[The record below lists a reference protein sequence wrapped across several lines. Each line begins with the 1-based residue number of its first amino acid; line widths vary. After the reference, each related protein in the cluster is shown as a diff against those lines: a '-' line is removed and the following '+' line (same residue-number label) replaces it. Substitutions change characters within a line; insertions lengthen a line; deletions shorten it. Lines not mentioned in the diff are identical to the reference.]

1 MCPEV
6 KFEQWSWYGLKPI
19 VKAALEA
26 PLVNAAMTGALRAVE
41 RPDLFSRL
49 PVRRTSVEGNALG
62 QPYHMLRPRRCTTA
76 KELFWGRG
84 FRVDKVERLS
94 LATIATLAQGADV
107 FFDIGANTGI
117 FTLACCA
124 AAPQLRA
131 HAFEILPEAFLLLYE
146 NCANNDLLSRVE
158 CHHVGLGAEE
168 TVARLPSGRFSS
180 SIASS
185 FSSQVALDD
194 GISVGFRRW
203 DDAAWRPAGTDRVIV
218 KIDVEGTELAVIESG
233 LRLVTEFTPTILM
246 EVLPATSV
254 EPFHEILDGLGY
266 RYYHFRRG
274 PRLVREEKLDGRR
287 DGRDWL
293 LTCEPED
300 VVEAAVS
307 RARAY

>member
-1 MCPEV
+1 MAAEV
-6 KFEQWSWYGLKPI
+6 KFEQWGWYGLKPI

-26 PLVNAAMTGALRAVE
+26 PLFNAGMTRALRAVE

-49 PVRRTSVEGNALG
+49 PVRRTSVEGYALG
-62 QPYHMLRPRRCTTA
+62 QPYHMLRPRRCAIA

-84 FRVDKVERLS
+84 FRVDQSERLS
-94 LATIATLAQGADV
+94 LATMATLAQRADV
-107 FFDIGANTGI
+107 LFDIGANTGI
-117 FTLACCA
+117 FTVACCA

-146 NCANNDLLSRVE
+146 NCAYNDLLSRVE

-180 SIASS
+180 SIAMS
-185 FSSQVALDD
+185 FSSETAVDD

-203 DDAAWRPAGTDRVIV
+203 DDPAWRPADTDRVIV
-218 KIDVEGTELAVIESG
+218 KIDVEGTEFAVIESG
-233 LRLVTEFTPTILM
+233 LGLVAEFTPTIHM
-246 EVLPATSV
+246 EVLPGTSV
-254 EPFHEILDGLGY
+254 EPFHEIFDGLGY
-266 RYYHFRRG
+266 RYYHFRHG
-274 PRLVREEKLDGRR
+274 PRLVREEKLEGRR

-300 VVEAAVS
+300 VVEAAIS
-307 RARAY
+307 SADAY